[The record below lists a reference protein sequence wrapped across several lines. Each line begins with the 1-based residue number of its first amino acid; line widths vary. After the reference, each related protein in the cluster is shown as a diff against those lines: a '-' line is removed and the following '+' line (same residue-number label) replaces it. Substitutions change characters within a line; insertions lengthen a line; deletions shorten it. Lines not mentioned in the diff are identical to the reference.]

1 MSNYY
6 VVKDGRNPGVYST
19 WDECKQQVDGYSGA
33 KFKKFSSPSEA
44 SSFLNGGSS
53 GSSRGSSEN
62 YSSRSSSNYRQSYN
76 QSSQRESSYNS
87 GYRPSQ
93 RSSYY
98 RGGSYRKPDPVT
110 VYTDGSCLGNGKN
123 GSSAGVGVYFD
134 DNDHRNVSERL
145 DGLQTNNRAELTAIK
160 RALETVRDTDS
171 GNTARDVEI
180 KSDSQYAINATTKW
194 HSKWSSNGWKTADG
208 GEVKNRDLIED
219 IAVLKSERAGNVKF
233 SYVPAHS
240 SIHGN
245 EKADRLAVRGAQSY
259 E

>member
-1 MSNYY
+1 MA
-6 VVKDGRNPGVYST
+6 VVLAQAGALQRITPQDQAPITGNLITNSRKEVQYSLSFDNALT
-19 WDECKQQVDGYSGA
+19 LLLFPLNIY
-33 KFKKFSSPSEA
+33 FMHHSS
-44 SSFLNGGSS
+44 
-53 GSSRGSSEN
+53 
-62 YSSRSSSNYRQSYN
+62 
-76 QSSQRESSYNS
+76 ESSYNS

-160 RALETVRDTDS
+160 RALETVRDTDN

-219 IAVLKSERAGNVKF
+219 IAALKSERAGNVKF